1 MRTIKIRWMGN
12 RMFMIRRAL
21 LLAST
26 LLILSACGGGGGG
39 GGSNNSNTF
48 TVHADRTSVSFEYV
62 QGTTPAA
69 QSVGA
74 TWTGVP
80 PAPLYVGAK
89 IVGAGL
95 DNAIP
100 LAIDNESASVTL
112 QPMNGLSAG
121 TYSGQVLFYVCVDS
135 ACTQAAGNTPITISY
150 TIKVDAP
157 VFTGPPDVAFLYVR
171 WISSPSADVA
181 LNVGAGAGAWT
192 ATASDPWISLS
203 QTSGN
208 GAGTVLVNINTLA
221 APAATGDYNGTVTI
235 IGASGTQS
243 TNVTLTLRVPAM
255 TTNAP
260 IAFAGVNGATQS
272 AQMLVL
278 GMGGVPSDAILAMSA
293 TSSAPWLIISNASPG
308 ISFTSGGSVTLNVD
322 PSQGMLTSGS
332 YNAVV
337 HLHLGTATD
346 NTDMDVPV
354 TLNLTKATL
363 SLTPASIVLGGTQGR
378 TFTSSPV
385 SLALNTDTHAYN
397 WSAGSAP
404 TWMTLD
410 KGTGSADSTGQ
421 SIVITPHRLQSTPGT
436 TTTTVRFSAA
446 VNGDTVTADL
456 PVSFNLDTHRL
467 VASENGVA
475 FVKTPTAA
483 WNGLTRTVTVTD
495 NFALNTAWT
504 ASSNQSWLTVTP
516 SGSSGGSLTLTAN
529 PAGLT
534 LDQYYAA
541 TISINTSDV
550 SVSGPEQIRVGFW
563 VGSTTPAAPVVLGGT
578 AASFDSVVGDPIRP
592 YLYAHEQNATQLR
605 VFNTYTGAEL
615 APIPGVPAQS
625 RDMVASSNGD
635 TLFVSAWLQRQLI
648 PVSLLNHS
656 IGTTMQ
662 SPQLYPG
669 LPLDHFRYVRLNGAG
684 VIMSSIGDAFLESN
698 GSVLGS
704 NFLFAHFGTSGNN
717 QLAFSISQLIQL
729 DFTSAGGGTLTNTII
744 GTIPGFSGEPSAIN
758 FDGSAIYGLQMD
770 LGMTANPQDKMLAAD
785 GLTMTLSGT
794 VTTGLLLDN
803 VVVTRPG
810 KIFVREQGANGETY
824 FHAYRA
830 DFSEV
835 QPRYDYGYMPETYM
849 GAFSAS
855 GDGNFGIVVADTPT
869 ANVTIVPVAP

>member
-1 MRTIKIRWMGN
+1 MS
-12 RMFMIRRAL
+12 MIGRAL
-21 LLAST
+21 FIAST
-26 LLILSACGGGGGG
+26 LIILSACGGGGGG
-39 GGSNNSNTF
+39 SGSNNNTF
-48 TVHADRTSVSFEYV
+48 TVHADRTSVSFEYA

-69 QSVGA
+69 QSVSA
-74 TWTGVP
+74 TWTGIP
-80 PAPLYVGAK
+80 PSPLYVGAK
-89 IVGAGL
+89 LVGTGL
-95 DNAIP
+95 DSAIP
-100 LAIDNESASVTL
+100 LAINNESASVTL

-121 TYSGQVLFYVCVDS
+121 TYSGQVLFYLCTDS
-135 ACTQAAGNTPITISY
+135 ACTQVVGNTPITITY

-157 VFTGPPDVAFLYVR
+157 VFTGPPDIAFLYVR
-171 WISSPSADVA
+171 WISGPNADVA

-221 APAATGDYNGTVTI
+221 APATTGDYTGTVTI
-235 IGASGTQS
+235 TGASGTQS
-243 TNVTLTLRVPAM
+243 TNVTLTLRVPVV

-260 IAFAGVNGATQS
+260 VAFAGINGATQS
-272 AQMLVL
+272 AQTLVL
-278 GMGGVPSDAILAMSA
+278 GVGGVPSNATLAMTA
-293 TSSAPWLIISNASPG
+293 TSSEPWLIISNASPA

-322 PSQGMLTSGS
+322 PSQGTLASGS

-346 NTDMDVPV
+346 NTNMDVPV
-354 TLNLTKATL
+354 TLNLAKAIL
-363 SLTPASIVLGGTQGR
+363 SLTPSSIVLGGTQGR

-404 TWMTLD
+404 TWVTLD
-410 KGTGSADSTGQ
+410 KVSGSMGSAGQ
-421 SIVITPHRLQSTPGT
+421 SIVLTPHRLQSTPGT
-436 TTTTVRFSAA
+436 ATTTVRFSAV

-467 VASENGVA
+467 VSSENGVA
-475 FVKTPTAA
+475 FVNTPAAA
-483 WNGLTRTVTVTD
+483 WNNLTRIVTVTD

-529 PAGLT
+529 PTGLT
-534 LDQYYAA
+534 VDQYFAA
-541 TISINTSDV
+541 TISIDTGDT

-563 VGSTTPAAPVVLGGT
+563 VGSTTPSVPLVLGGT
-578 AASFDSVVGDPIRP
+578 AANFDSAVGDPIRP
-592 YLYAHEQNATQLR
+592 YVYTHEQNATQLR

-615 APIPGVPAQS
+615 APISGVPAQS

-635 TLFVSAWLQRQLI
+635 TLFVSAPNLQLI
-648 PVSLLNHS
+648 PVSLLNYS
-656 IGTTMQ
+656 IGTAMQ
-662 SPQLYPG
+662 SPQAFPG
-669 LPLDHFRYVRLNGAG
+669 VPLDHFRYVRPNGVG
-684 VIMSSIGDAFLESN
+684 IIMSSIGDAFLESN

-704 NFLFAHFGTSGNN
+704 GFLFGHFGTSGNS
-717 QLAFSISQLIQL
+717 QLAFSISQLSQL
-729 DFTSAGGGTLTNTII
+729 DFTSAGGGTLTSTIV
-744 GTIPGFSGEPSAIN
+744 GTIPGFSGEPSAVN
-758 FDGSAIYGLQMD
+758 FDGSAIYGLQME
-770 LGMTANPQDKMLAAD
+770 LGMVPNSQDKMLAAN
-785 GLTMTLSGT
+785 GLTMTSSGT
-794 VTTGLLLDN
+794 VTTGLLLDD
-803 VVVTRPG
+803 VLVTRPG
-810 KIFVREQGANGETY
+810 KIFVREQGTNADTY

-835 QPRYDYGYMPETYM
+835 QPRYDYGYKPETYM

-855 GDGNFGIVVADTPT
+855 GDGNFGIVVADAPT

>member
-1 MRTIKIRWMGN
+1 MS
-12 RMFMIRRAL
+12 MIGRAL
-21 LLAST
+21 FIAST
-26 LLILSACGGGGGG
+26 LIILSACGGGGGG
-39 GGSNNSNTF
+39 GGGGGSNNNTF
-48 TVHADRTSVSFEYV
+48 TVHADRTFVSFEYV
-62 QGTTPAA
+62 QGTTPAT
-69 QSVGA
+69 QSVSA

-80 PAPLYVGAK
+80 PSPLYVGAK
-89 IVGAGL
+89 LVGTGL
-95 DNAIP
+95 DSAIP
-100 LAIDNESASVTL
+100 LAINNESASVTL
-112 QPMNGLSAG
+112 QPMSGLSAG
-121 TYSGQVLFYVCVDS
+121 TYSGQVLFSLCTDS
-135 ACTQAAGNTPITISY
+135 ACTQVVGNTPITITY

-157 VFTGPPDVAFLYVR
+157 VFTGPPDIAFLYVR
-171 WISSPSADVA
+171 WISGPGADVA

-221 APAATGDYNGTVTI
+221 APATTGDYTGTVTI
-235 IGASGTQS
+235 TGASATQS
-243 TNVTLTLRVPAM
+243 ANVTLTLRVPEV

-260 IAFAGVNGATQS
+260 VAFAGINGATQS
-272 AQMLVL
+272 AQTLVL
-278 GMGGVPSDAILAMSA
+278 GVGGVPSDAVLAMTA
-293 TSSAPWLIISNASPG
+293 TSSVPWLIISNASPG

-322 PSQGMLTSGS
+322 PSQRSLASGS

-346 NTDMDVPV
+346 NTNMDVPV

-363 SLTPASIVLGGTQGR
+363 SLTPSSIVLGGTQGR

-385 SLALNTDTHAYN
+385 SLSLNTDTHAYN
-397 WSAGSAP
+397 WTAGSAP
-404 TWMTLD
+404 TWATLD
-410 KGTGSADSTGQ
+410 KGTGSTGSTGQ
-421 SIVITPHRLQSTPGT
+421 SIVLTPHRLQSTPGT
-436 TTTTVRFSAA
+436 ATTTVRFSAV

-483 WNGLTRTVTVTD
+483 WNSLTRTVTVTD
-495 NFALNTAWT
+495 NFAFNTSWT

-516 SGSSGGSLTLTAN
+516 SGSSGESLTLTAN
-529 PAGLT
+529 PTGLT
-534 LDQYYAA
+534 VDQYYAA
-541 TISINTSDV
+541 TISIDTGDT

-563 VGSTTPAAPVVLGGT
+563 VGSTTPSVPLVLGGS
-578 AASFDSVVGDPIRP
+578 AANFDSVVGDPIRP

-615 APIPGVPAQS
+615 APISGVPAQS

-635 TLFVSAWLQRQLI
+635 TLFVSVWLQRQLI
-648 PVSLLNHS
+648 PVSLLSYS

-662 SPQLYPG
+662 SPQLYPD
-669 LPLDHFRYVRLNGAG
+669 LPLDHFRYVRPNGVG
-684 VIMSSIGDAFLESN
+684 IIMSSIGDAFLESN
-698 GSVLGS
+698 GSALGS
-704 NFLFAHFGTSGNN
+704 GFLFGHFGTSGNS
-717 QLAFSISQLIQL
+717 QLAFSISQLSQL
-729 DFTSAGGGTLTNTII
+729 DFSSAGGGTLTSTIV
-744 GTIPGFSGEPSAIN
+744 GTIPGFSGEPSAVN

-770 LGMTANPQDKMLAAD
+770 LGMVPNPQDKMLAAN
-785 GLTMTLSGT
+785 GLTMTSSGT
-794 VTTGLLLDN
+794 VTTGLLLDE
-803 VVVTRPG
+803 VLVTRPG
-810 KIFVREQGANGETY
+810 KIFVREQGTNGETY

-835 QPRYDYGYMPETYM
+835 QPRYDYGYKPENYM

-855 GDGNFGIVVADTPT
+855 GDGNFGIVAADAPT
-869 ANVTIVPVAP
+869 ANVIIVPVAP